1 MRWGGRGSAC
11 GIYYKLHESGIF
23 VSAARLCAPVH
34 VSFSVHDVDSVFLK
48 CPVVQTVQ
56 VGSAIV
62 VPAVSVNLPAV
73 HLVCS
78 AASQGA
84 CGCGVGWKR

>member
-1 MRWGGRGSAC
+1 MEGMNCLYIMICETEICVR
-11 GIYYKLHESGIF
+11 Y
-23 VSAARLCAPVH
+23 ARLCAPVH
-34 VSFSVHDVDSVFLK
+34 ESVSVDDAESLPLNWPVEHSVHLGSSVVL
-48 CPVVQTVQ
+48 P
-56 VGSAIV
+56 
-62 VPAVSVNLPAV
+62 PVSVNLPAV